1 MLKTVKTLD
10 ALGGVFFVVMG
21 LLLLVNFLGGWQNLQ
36 FNEFRTFTLAL
47 GIAALIYL
55 LVGANYFLLISG
67 RFHSQPLLLASLVA
81 IIAISAII
89 VITGTHTPF
98 VWPMVVGMAVV
109 IFLTIMNLAIK
120 K

>member
-10 ALGGVFFVVMG
+10 ALGGAFFAIMG
-21 LLLLVNFLGGWQNLQ
+21 ILLLMNFLGGWQNLQ
-36 FNEFRTFTLAL
+36 FNEFRTFTIAL

-55 LVGANYFLLISG
+55 LVGANYFLLISE

-81 IIAISAII
+81 IIVISAII
-89 VITGTHTPF
+89 IITGTHTPF
-98 VWPMVVGMAVV
+98 VWPMVAGMSIV
-109 IFLTIMNLAIK
+109 IFLTLMNLSIK